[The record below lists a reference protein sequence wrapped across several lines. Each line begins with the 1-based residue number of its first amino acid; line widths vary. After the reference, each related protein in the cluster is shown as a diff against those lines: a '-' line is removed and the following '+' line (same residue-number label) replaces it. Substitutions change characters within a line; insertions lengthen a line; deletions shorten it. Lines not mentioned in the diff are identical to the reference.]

1 MTQKNGGRRFT
12 HGGASVAWTAGATL
26 KLREAIVGRTD
37 DGLLTANW
45 RILDNTTV
53 HVK

>member
-1 MTQKNGGRRFT
+1 M
-12 HGGASVAWTAGATL
+12 
-26 KLREAIVGRTD
+26 GRTD

-53 HVK
+53 HVNDGWLAVVNNDQR